1 MLAPLEAPVPPPPAA
16 GTPAPEIEVT
26 RWINGAGVRSLSEL
40 RGRHV
45 ALQFSAAYNRAAM
58 ESNHVLS
65 ALQTSLRAA
74 GRDDVVIL
82 ALYDG
87 TIPAGEAEAYAR
99 SEGLSFPIG
108 LVAGGVEC
116 PTFRAYGVRRLPT
129 LFGIDRD
136 GTIRAADPAPEELTR
151 LLE

>member
-26 RWINGAGVRSLSEL
+26 RWINGAGARSLSEL
-40 RGRHV
+40 RGRRV
-45 ALQFSAAYNRAAM
+45 VLQFSAAYNRAAR

-65 ALQTSLRAA
+65 ALQTTLRAA
-74 GRDDVVIL
+74 GRDDVVIF

-87 TIPAGEAEAYAR
+87 SIPAGEAEAYAR

-108 LVAGGVEC
+108 LVAGGVES
-116 PTFRAYGVRRLPT
+116 PAFRAYGVRRLPT
-129 LFGIDRD
+129 LFAIDAQGIV
-136 GTIRAADPAPEELTR
+136 RAVDPGPEA
-151 LLE
+151 LLKLAH